1 MYAATHSNLPSDP
14 HDASSEEAA
23 RNYHGARDQTIRSEL
38 ILLSGGKIIK
48 NYHRLIGIHTQMHI
62 IGIFC

>member
-23 RNYHGARDQTIRSEL
+23 RNYHGARDQTIRSEYN
-38 ILLSGGKIIK
+38 SS
-48 NYHRLIGIHTQMHI
+48 
-62 IGIFC
+62 